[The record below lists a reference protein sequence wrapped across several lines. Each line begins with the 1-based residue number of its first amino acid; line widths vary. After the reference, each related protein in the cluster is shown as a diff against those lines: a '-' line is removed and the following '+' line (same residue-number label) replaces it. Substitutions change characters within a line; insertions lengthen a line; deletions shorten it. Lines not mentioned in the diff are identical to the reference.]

1 MMNYTPEDL
10 LEYLYTA
17 PKLREDA
24 LHALSHNDIDFSFI
38 PVPPEC
44 LFLNRGGVFL
54 KTQCEDGS
62 VKSQNFEPD
71 AERFKAKLRG
81 FRKENTRIFI
91 IHYKDETNL
100 EFMTKKNKEETMK
113 SIKSALEGLTGKIEG
128 LEKMLVL
135 TDKLPSSSGDLMM
148 DSLFTDDEA
157 LKNYQKNPLHLEVAN
172 GLVRPNVEIRL
183 SFDFEE

>member
-1 MMNYTPEDL
+1 MNYTPEDL
-10 LEYLYTA
+10 LKYLYTA

-100 EFMTKKNKEETMK
+100 EFMTKKNKEETMDE
-113 SIKSALEGLTGKIEG
+113 AAENFLLLRFFELTGI
-128 LEKMLVL
+128 
-135 TDKLPSSSGDLMM
+135 DNIAKLQS
-148 DSLFTDDEA
+148 FTKRCD
-157 LKNYQKNPLHLEVAN
+157 
-172 GLVRPNVEIRL
+172 
-183 SFDFEE
+183 

>member
-1 MMNYTPEDL
+1 MIKHVIIW
-10 LEYLYTA
+10 
-17 PKLREDA
+17 KLKE
-24 LHALSHNDIDFSFI
+24 
-38 PVPPEC
+38 
-44 LFLNRGGVFL
+44 
-54 KTQCEDGS
+54 S
-62 VKSQNFEPD
+62 VE
-71 AERFKAKLRG
+71 
-81 FRKENTRIFI
+81 
-91 IHYKDETNL
+91 
-100 EFMTKKNKEETMK
+100 NKEETMK

-157 LKNYQKNPLHLEVAN
+157 LKNYQNNPLHLEVAN

>member
-1 MMNYTPEDL
+1 MIKHVIIW
-10 LEYLYTA
+10 
-17 PKLREDA
+17 KLKE
-24 LHALSHNDIDFSFI
+24 
-38 PVPPEC
+38 
-44 LFLNRGGVFL
+44 
-54 KTQCEDGS
+54 S
-62 VKSQNFEPD
+62 VE
-71 AERFKAKLRG
+71 
-81 FRKENTRIFI
+81 
-91 IHYKDETNL
+91 
-100 EFMTKKNKEETMK
+100 NKEETMK

-148 DSLFTDDEA
+148 DSLFTDDEV

>member
-1 MMNYTPEDL
+1 MIKHVIIW
-10 LEYLYTA
+10 
-17 PKLREDA
+17 KLKE
-24 LHALSHNDIDFSFI
+24 
-38 PVPPEC
+38 
-44 LFLNRGGVFL
+44 
-54 KTQCEDGS
+54 S
-62 VKSQNFEPD
+62 VE
-71 AERFKAKLRG
+71 
-81 FRKENTRIFI
+81 
-91 IHYKDETNL
+91 
-100 EFMTKKNKEETMK
+100 NKEETMK
-113 SIKSALEGLTGKIEG
+113 SIKSALEGLTGKIDG